1 MEIVESMLM
10 EVPVDGDGHV
20 VADAE
25 DCSES
30 VCTQTHVPVLAH
42 VFEALS
48 LFLHGIVAWTETV
61 DFDLLALDFRCLSL
75 SLALDKRAD
84 NTDADPCR
92 DAFQLFCIHL

>member
-61 DFDLLALDFRCLSL
+61 DFDLLALDFG
-75 SLALDKRAD
+75 SLAFSLAFDERAD
-84 NTDADPCR
+84 NTDAGPCR
-92 DAFQLFCIHL
+92 DALQFICVHL